1 MHLEQLEING
11 FKSFRDKTVVSFSP
25 GITALVGR
33 NGHGKSNLV
42 DAIRWALGAGSRATK
57 DLRIKKQQDIIFAGT
72 YNDKGECIS
81 PPKDVAEVAV
91 TFSNEDHSMK
101 VDAPTVEIR
110 RSVDRNGNSEYYINR
125 NRVKAEDI
133 RSLLYDTGIGKAGY
147 SILEQGKI
155 AKLLS
160 DKPEER
166 RSVFDEA
173 AGISRYKKEMEE
185 ASKNISD
192 TDANIK
198 LVEID
203 YNRLKRD
210 TERLRIQKDN
220 LVTYKKLKTQS
231 FEFAVKSRLI
241 DLREAEKSKN
251 SIEEKIKKD
260 TATLEGLKEK
270 LKKWQGEN
278 ENRSSAISELYKEK
292 NEMLVQSGAIEKDI
306 ALLSQ
311 RFETLNLNLDGMKRH
326 LEDLNVVFTDRK
338 SREKETKDLLKGE
351 NSKKE
356 ELQKEQKKLVASLEK
371 LNKSIEA
378 LQADAEKLEKD
389 AADKDLYLKEMRES
403 LEEKIATVIAS
414 LYEIL
419 GKIKNGDTA
428 LTSDAEKLLK
438 TLEGYIAE
446 YKKAQTVFVDEMLN
460 KRRSELQEKRSKALE
475 ELDSANKAL
484 SELNLSIVRLDD
496 SINSLTSAYNAMEE
510 ELKKA
515 DEEIKALKKSMEEL
529 NASIKAVKDE
539 GSEKQKE
546 LQKSQKLQNE
556 IDAKI
561 QKLTNLDDSQIT
573 AYTARINELTVQNA
587 NLQGRLEALDES
599 IKKIHTEFF
608 DEYGR
613 SINEMQ
619 KEIALKETDTK
630 DFVRSSLSKI
640 MARMKECGNINEYAE
655 DEWKDKNE
663 QYTLVKN
670 QLEDLQKAKA
680 DSKQVYD
687 EICVRSCEQ
696 FLQTFEKIQE
706 SFDDTFKVMFG
717 GGNASLELQY
727 PEGEEADPLTC
738 GVDIKVQPPGKTMR
752 LLGLSGG
759 EADKVAAVLLF
770 AIYRVKSTP
779 FCILDEIDHAWDSH
793 NISAFLEMLRH
804 FTDKIQ
810 FLIVTH
816 STQTARGVDRL
827 LAITQEEDGISKT
840 FDYTYNKDAV
850 DRVLKSEGKGI
861 RLKG

>member
-11 FKSFRDKTVVSFSP
+11 FKSFRDKTVVHFSK

-72 YNDKGECIS
+72 YNDKGECIT
-81 PPKDVAEVAV
+81 PPKDTAEVAV

-166 RSVFDEA
+166 RSVFEEA

-198 LVEID
+198 LVEVD

-220 LVTYKKLKTQS
+220 LVTYKKLKSQS
-231 FEFAVKSRLI
+231 FEFTIKARLI
-241 DLREAEKSKN
+241 ELRDAEKAKK
-251 SIEEKIKKD
+251 SIEERIKKD
-260 TATLEGLKEK
+260 TDLLQSLKSK
-270 LKKWQGEN
+270 LQKWQGEN
-278 ENRSSAISELYKEK
+278 ENRNTAISSLYKEK
-292 NEMLVQSGAIEKDI
+292 NDVLIQSGNVEKDI

-311 RFETLNLNLDGMKRH
+311 QLGTLNLNLDGMKRH
-326 LEDLNVVFTDRK
+326 LDDLNTVFEDRK
-338 SREKETKDLLKGE
+338 KREKDTQVLLKDE
-351 NSKKE
+351 THKKE
-356 ELQKEQKKLVASLEK
+356 ELQKEQKKIATVIEK
-371 LNKSIEA
+371 LNKDLEK
-378 LQADAEKLEKD
+378 LQQDTEKLEKD
-389 AADKDLYLKEMRES
+389 ASDKDEYLKQMRLS
-403 LEEKIATVIAS
+403 LEEKIDGVVKG

-419 GKIKNGDTA
+419 KLIKNGDISK
-428 LTSDAEKLLK
+428 TSDAEKLLK
-438 TLEGYIAE
+438 TLETHLSD
-446 YKKAQTVFVDEMLN
+446 YKKAQTVFVDEMLQE
-460 KRRSELQEKRSKALE
+460 RRVELQEKRSKILE
-475 ELDSANKAL
+475 EAESQNKVL
-484 SELNLSIVRLDD
+484 SELNLSLLRLDD
-496 SINSLTSAYNAMEE
+496 NINSINSNYSSIKE
-510 ELKKA
+510 ELQKT
-515 DEEIKALKKSMEEL
+515 DVEIKELKEQMNKLSL
-529 NASIKAVKDE
+529 SIKSLKTE
-539 GSEKQKE
+539 QSEKEKE
-546 LQKSQKLQNE
+546 LQKREKAMKE
-556 IDAKI
+556 IDDKI
-561 QKLTNLDDSQIT
+561 QKLTNIDDSQISS
-573 AYTARINELTVQNA
+573 YTTRINELTVSNA
-587 NLQGRLEALDES
+587 TLQGRLEALDEA
-599 IKKIHTEFF
+599 IKNIHTEFF

-619 KEIALKETDTK
+619 KEVILKETDTK
-630 DFVRSSLSKI
+630 DFIRTNLSKI
-640 MARMKECGNINEYAE
+640 TARIKECGNINEYAE
-655 DEWKDKNE
+655 DEWTDKNE
-663 QYTLVKN
+663 QYTLVKT
-670 QLEDLQKAKA
+670 QLEDLQKAKS

-687 EICVRSCEQ
+687 EICSRSREQ
-696 FLQTFEKIQE
+696 FLSTFERIKE

-727 PEGEEADPLTC
+727 PEGEEMDPLTC
-738 GVDIKVQPPGKTMR
+738 GIDIKVQPPGKTMR

-850 DRVLKSEGKGI
+850 DRVLKNEGKGI